1 MPRRLRADDIRNVR
15 FARRLVVAALAA
27 LALCAAAAAET
38 GDPQYQLSPTDQA
51 WTGTIVLGAPDVG
64 SGWKQDGLSGGIT
77 GAGSESAA
85 SSSCSLPDMSDL
97 VLTGG
102 TYSPVYYRSDGT
114 FVASTAVAWQTPE
127 QAAADWSRNLQ
138 PAVMGC
144 LAADLQAESTKQV
157 KVVVTGRHQLSW
169 PTFGEHSV
177 AYRMALV
184 FKARVKVKK
193 KWRNVSAKATAD
205 FIAVGAGRARAMIWT
220 FSYDAHPLSDFSKQ
234 KWAMLLA
241 QRMASPPAQA

>member
-1 MPRRLRADDIRNVR
+1 MTRR
-15 FARRLVVAALAA
+15 FALVLVAALALTA
-27 LALCAAAAAET
+27 TAAAAT
-38 GDPQYQLSPTDQA
+38 GDPQYQLNAADQA
-51 WTGTIVLGAPDVG
+51 WTGTLILGTEDVG
-64 SGWKQDGLSGGIT
+64 SSWKADGFAGGIT
-77 GAGSESAA
+77 GADSGA

-102 TYSPVYYRSDGT
+102 TYSPDYYRSDGAY
-114 FVASTAVAWQTPE
+114 VASSAVAWQTPA
-127 QAAADWSRNLQ
+127 QAAADWSRSLQ

-144 LAADLQAESTKQV
+144 LAADLQAGSTKRL
-157 KVVVTGRHQLSW
+157 KVIVVSRHQLSW
-169 PTFGEHSV
+169 PTFGERSV
-177 AYRMALV
+177 AYRIALV
-184 FKARVKVKK
+184 FKAHVKVKK

-220 FSYDAHPLSDFSKQ
+220 FSFNAHPLSDLSKQ